1 MPLGEVT
8 ASSLN
13 MRNTPSPEGPLVRII
28 PKGTRVSVL
37 DTVSGGAYLFDG
49 ATRDSWHRIA
59 IGAETGFVA
68 AAYVAEVSPAV
79 QLRGAWIPEGSHS
92 SVLKTPAG
100 IAEALDFLQEHGFN
114 AVFPAVWNR
123 GLTAFPSRVM
133 ERHGFAVQDPQYGGF
148 DPLGAIVR
156 EGKKRGMAVLPW
168 FEYGFASSPD
178 ADGGPILRAKPAWAA
193 LDRSGA
199 LVRHGP
205 LVWMN
210 SLHPEVQ
217 QFLLDL
223 VVEAIVT
230 YDVQGI
236 QGDDHWPAMPFNAG
250 HDPLSLAEYRTA
262 KGIDPPADDRDEGWV
277 SYRSDRMTDYLG
289 RIGRT
294 VKEAKPGCL
303 VSMAPTPFPT
313 GRRELM
319 QDSDRWMRKGL
330 VDFLHPQ
337 LYRSD
342 AAAYKRDLGI
352 MMKGWSPTLRAR
364 LAPGISFTANGRDL
378 SATDIVA
385 MVELNREL
393 GLAGEVFFHYGQ
405 LRRLDDFMAKT
416 LGLQAGYEELALL
429 PPSLVVA

>member
-1 MPLGEVT
+1 MALGEVI

-13 MRNTPSPEGPLVRII
+13 MRNTPSPEGPLLRIL

-37 DTVSGGAYLFDG
+37 DTVSGGTYLFDG

-68 AAYVAEVSPAV
+68 AAYVAEIRPAV
-79 QLRGAWIPEGSHS
+79 QLRGAWIPDGSHS

-133 ERHGFAVQDPQYGGF
+133 ERHGFSVQDPQYGGF
-148 DPLGAIVR
+148 DPLEAIMR
-156 EGKKRGMAVLPW
+156 EGKSRRMAVLPW
-168 FEYGFASSPD
+168 FEYGFASSPN

-223 VVEAIVT
+223 VVEVIVS
-230 YDVQGI
+230 YNAQGI

-250 HDPLSLAEYRTA
+250 HDPLSLSEYRSA

-277 SYRSDRMTDYLG
+277 KYRSDRMTDYLG
-289 RIGRT
+289 RICRT
-294 VKEAKPGCL
+294 VKQAKPGCL

-319 QDSDRWMRKGL
+319 QDSDRWMREGL

-342 AAAYKRDLGI
+342 AAAYKRDLEI
-352 MMKGWSPTLRAR
+352 MVRGWSPSLRAR
-364 LAPGISFTANGRDL
+364 LAPGITFTANGRDL
-378 SATDIVA
+378 PAVDIVA
-385 MVELNREL
+385 MVELNRKL
-393 GLAGEVFFHYGQ
+393 GLAGEVFFHYGG
-405 LRRLDDFMAKT
+405 LRRMEDSMAKT
-416 LGLQAGYEELALL
+416 LAREAGYGELVLL
-429 PPSLVVA
+429 PPSFLFV

>member
-1 MPLGEVT
+1 MRSGEVI

-13 MRNTPSPEGPLVRII
+13 MRNTPSPEGQVLRML

-37 DTVSGGAYLFDG
+37 DSLSGGTYLVDG
-49 ATRDSWHRIA
+49 TARDSWHRIG
-59 IGAETGFVA
+59 IGGETGYVA
-68 AAYVAEVSPAV
+68 AAYVTAARPAV
-79 QLRGAWIPEGSHS
+79 ELRGAWISDGSHS
-92 SVLKTPAG
+92 SVLKTADG

-133 ERHGFAVQDPQYGGF
+133 ERNGFAVQDPQYGGF

-156 EGKKRGMAVLPW
+156 EGKQRGMAVLPW

-178 ADGGPILRAKPAWAA
+178 ADGGAILRAKPAWAA
-193 LDRSGA
+193 LDRSGRM
-199 LVRHGP
+199 VRHGP

-223 VVEAIVT
+223 VVEVILT
-230 YDVQGI
+230 YDVKGI
-236 QGDDHWPAMPFNAG
+236 QGDDRWPAMPFNAG
-250 HDPLSLAEYRTA
+250 HDPLSRSEYRA
-262 KGIDPPADDRDEGWV
+262 ANGIDPPEDDREERWV

-337 LYRSD
+337 LYRAD
-342 AAAYKRDLGI
+342 AAAYKRDLEI
-352 MMKGWSPTLRAR
+352 MVRGWSPSMRAR
-364 LAPGISFTANGRDL
+364 LAPGITFTANGREL
-378 SATDIVA
+378 PAADIVA
-385 MVELNREL
+385 MVELNRKL
-393 GLAGEVFFHYGQ
+393 GLAGEVFFHYGG
-405 LRRLDDFMAKT
+405 LRRMEDSMAKT
-416 LGLQAGYEELALL
+416 LAREAGYAELALL
-429 PPSLVVA
+429 PPSFLVV